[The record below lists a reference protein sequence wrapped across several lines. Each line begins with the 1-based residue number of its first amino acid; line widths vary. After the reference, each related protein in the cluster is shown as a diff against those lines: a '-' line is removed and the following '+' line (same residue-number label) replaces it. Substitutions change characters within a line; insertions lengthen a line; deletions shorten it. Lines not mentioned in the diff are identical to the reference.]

1 MLEVEVVPP
10 GVSREP
16 CIAIHG
22 SAGGVRRI
30 RRKGVP
36 SASPNTAR
44 LLLPLTYGEQHKEQG
59 AEKGHVQNVESLRS
73 SAEELEFQ

>member
-10 GVSREP
+10 GVRREP

-30 RRKGVP
+30 RHMGVEPSRLPTQRASRRATVQWPVVWLLQKKGKVQ
-36 SASPNTAR
+36 R
-44 LLLPLTYGEQHKEQG
+44 WRVGE
-59 AEKGHVQNVESLRS
+59 
-73 SAEELEFQ
+73 

>member
-30 RRKGVP
+30 RHIGERRQ
-36 SASPNTAR
+36 R
-44 LLLPLTYGEQHKEQG
+44 LPTQRACGEQYKEQG
-59 AEKGHVQNVESLRS
+59 RQTGNVHEHGEFAE
-73 SAEELEFQ
+73 

>member
-30 RRKGVP
+30 RHMGVSRHVSQHSALGVRGSSCSFSPAAERERK
-36 SASPNTAR
+36 
-44 LLLPLTYGEQHKEQG
+44 
-59 AEKGHVQNVESLRS
+59 
-73 SAEELEFQ
+73 

>member
-30 RRKGVP
+30 RHIGVDV
-36 SASPNTAR
+36 SVSQHGAR
-44 LLLPLTYGEQHKEQG
+44 AGSSRGGDVNVQKMEH
-59 AEKGHVQNVESLRS
+59 GHVTGL
-73 SAEELEFQ
+73 